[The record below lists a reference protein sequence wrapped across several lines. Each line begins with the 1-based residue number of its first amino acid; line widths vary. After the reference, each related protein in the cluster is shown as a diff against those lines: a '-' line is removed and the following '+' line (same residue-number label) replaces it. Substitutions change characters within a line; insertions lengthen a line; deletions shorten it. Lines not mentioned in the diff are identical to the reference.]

1 MKKIVKTIM
10 VILLMIGI
18 GAVHAYGQWKQP
30 IYNMTVDAAAYQNV
44 GEISN
49 GTEIEQEFTVN
60 YNGMNGLL
68 IRVSTWGR
76 SSDKQISYELTE
88 VKSGSRVA
96 EGTLK
101 ISEFVD
107 NEYKEISF
115 SEVKNS
121 KGKQYCLK
129 IKDEGINTG
138 EGISIFTTE
147 KEKSAKTLKING
159 TEQNQA
165 LVLKVQAKEFN
176 IEDFV
181 VLIGLQLYMIGFVKL
196 LYRFLR

>member
-88 VKSGSRVA
+88 IKSGSRVA

-181 VLIGLQLYMIGFVKL
+181 VLIGLQLYVIGFVKL

>member
-107 NEYKEISF
+107 NEYKEISL
-115 SEVKNS
+115 S
-121 KGKQYCLK
+121 
-129 IKDEGINTG
+129 
-138 EGISIFTTE
+138 
-147 KEKSAKTLKING
+147 
-159 TEQNQA
+159 
-165 LVLKVQAKEFN
+165 
-176 IEDFV
+176 
-181 VLIGLQLYMIGFVKL
+181 LIHI
-196 LYRFLR
+196 

>member
-88 VKSGSRVA
+88 GKSGSRVA

-181 VLIGLQLYMIGFVKL
+181 VLIGLQLYVIGFVKL

>member
-181 VLIGLQLYMIGFVKL
+181 VLIGLQLYVIGFVKL